1 MMYVIY
7 NNDGSIKSK
16 FLNEFV
22 MQGNAYENVLF
33 VAFEGRSAGSYTLF
47 AEFRLPNGS
56 TTTVAS
62 GSTPTTRAISG
73 LGLYT
78 GKCISLS
85 DAETLVA
92 GALQMNIKI
101 LTTDTEKVLVSFSTY
116 ITINE
121 TGLQPSDPVLI
132 TAQEYQNLLTM
143 IGSQVTNYQTILKG
157 ISLASFGDLTQYTVG
172 QALYVVNS
180 VEAKLYEIDSNY
192 AAHLVVDLLDH
203 YTKAEVD
210 TMMSGKL
217 NKQLGT
223 YTVYAVNGSN
233 EQTMIGYNVNL
244 LGDTLAMRD
253 VDGCL
258 RVGTPTI
265 NSHAATKKYVDDAI
279 NTYAAY
285 YITKNAQGDAFATRA
300 ELMAATTFY
309 SGGVVRTPTRNDY
322 CYVLAD
328 ENHDNASTRYI
339 YDNGW
344 EFQIVINE
352 TAFTQAQLDAINS
365 GATAAK
371 ISDIANKVD
380 KTNGV
385 AKVYATNGSG
395 NQTTLDYGMGASQY
409 KLVQRA
415 ANGQINVPETPTSN
429 EHAASKKYV
438 DTNFVANSNVK
449 DTYNTTATS
458 IYSVTYINQQLNG
471 INEKAS
477 GLCRNFTTVL
487 SFHVS
492 DIEDLINNDAKVRYY
507 DSGEWKAF
515 ASVAEYTTWRTGKS
529 IGSGNDLNSR
539 INDIQFSDIMY
550 TNAMYWLF
558 IDANEEYYLVTL
570 DDYDKLFKAN
580 DNILIPD
587 TDCADRW
594 VFGSHLYAL
603 ETSKLGYHA
612 LGTTSDPMP
621 FISTETLSGTTPS
634 VSLDSLK
641 TYKCSSALTS
651 LTISSL
657 VTDTNDENPSWQIQ
671 FVADTGFSVTL
682 PVGCTWKYGTPT
694 FNVGDEYTIIIEKR
708 INNDY
713 YACLL

>member
-33 VAFEGRSAGSYTLF
+33 VAFEGRSADSYTLF

-62 GSTPTTRAISG
+62 GSSPVTKSISG

-92 GALQMNIKI
+92 GALQMNIKV
-101 LTTDTEKVLVSFSTY
+101 LTTDTERVLVSFSTY

-143 IGSQVTNYQTILKG
+143 IGNQVANYQTILKG
-157 ISLASFGDLTQYTVG
+157 SSLAAFGDLTDYLVG

-180 VEAKLYEIDSNY
+180 SEAKLYEVDSNY

-217 NKQLGT
+217 DKKTGT

-233 EQTMIGYNVNL
+233 QQEMIGYNVNL
-244 LGDTLAMRD
+244 LADTLAMRD
-253 VDGCL
+253 SNGCL

-265 NSHAATKKYVDDAI
+265 NSHAVTKQYVDNAI
-279 NTYAAY
+279 DTYAAY

-352 TAFTQAQLDAINS
+352 TAFTQTQLDAINS

-371 ISDIANKVD
+371 INDIANKVD
-380 KTNGV
+380 KTTGV
-385 AKVYATNGSG
+385 AKIYATNGSG
-395 NQTTLDYGMGASQY
+395 NQTTLEYGMGASQY
-409 KLVQRA
+409 KIVQRA
-415 ANGQINVPETPTSN
+415 ASGQINVPETPTSN
-429 EHAASKKYV
+429 EHATSKKYV
-438 DTNFVANSNVK
+438 DDNYV
-449 DTYNTTATS
+449 ATS
-458 IYSVTYINQQLNG
+458 KIKTTTNGTAGNVYDVTYINSQLSE

-477 GLCRNFTTVL
+477 GLCRNFATVL
-487 SFHVS
+487 SLQVS
-492 DIEDLINNDAKVRYY
+492 DIEDLINNDTKVRYY
-507 DSGEWKAF
+507 DNGEWKAF

-529 IGSGNDLNSR
+529 IGSGSDLNSR
-539 INDIQFSDIMY
+539 INDVQFSDIMY
-550 TNAMYWLF
+550 TSAMYWLF
-558 IDANEEYYLVTL
+558 IDANEECYLVTL

-580 DNILIPD
+580 DNIFIPD

-612 LGTTSDPMP
+612 LGTTSDPVP
-621 FISTETLSGTTPS
+621 FIESVTVSGTSPS
-634 VSLDSLK
+634 ISLYSLSSA
-641 TYKCSSALTS
+641 KCSSALTS

-657 VTDTNDENPSWQIQ
+657 VTDTNDNNPTWQIQ

-694 FNVGDEYTIIIEKR
+694 FNVGEEYTIIIEKR

-713 YACLL
+713 YAYLL